1 MDKLSKLIR
10 ELVAKEMAEAKQG
23 RTAKSITIIN
33 PEKANKVK
41 QLYRGYWIEDLINAL
56 QRAGEAGMSTTDL
69 AITIKQK
76 YKMVQPEV
84 KSLKK
89 IGVLSGGE

>member
-41 QLYRGYWIEDLINAL
+41 LV
-56 QRAGEAGMSTTDL
+56 S
-69 AITIKQK
+69 
-76 YKMVQPEV
+76 
-84 KSLKK
+84 
-89 IGVLSGGE
+89 